1 MKTSLAAIVMASAIA
16 APAVAQ
22 QSVARQWND
31 EQLAA
36 IRRDLARP
44 TVHARNLYH
53 VSAAMWDAWAA
64 FDPDALPAIAV
75 NIPDMT
81 AGDVNAARNMAISY
95 AAYRVL
101 NNRFSTGP
109 GAAVSLAAFT
119 SRMNALGYN
128 PSYTGT
134 AGGTPADLGNA
145 IAAAVIAHGLT
156 DGSNQQNGYAN
167 QQYVS
172 INDPLIVDLP
182 GNPWAINPS
191 RYQPLALDFFVDQNG
206 NPIPG
211 GFPPFLS
218 PEWGFVTPFALTPSD
233 RTVQ

>member
-1 MKTSLAAIVMASAIA
+1 MKTSLAAIVVASAIA

-64 FDPDALPAIAV
+64 FEPAADAVIAV
-75 NIPDMT
+75 NIPDMS
-81 AGDVNAARNMAISY
+81 ASDVNAARNMAISY

-119 SRMNALGYN
+119 ARMNALGYD

-134 AGGTPADLGNA
+134 TGSTPADLGNA
-145 IAAAVIAHGLT
+145 IGAAVIAYGLA
-156 DGSNQQNGYAN
+156 D
-167 QQYVS
+167 
-172 INDPLIVDLP
+172 
-182 GNPWAINPS
+182 
-191 RYQPLALDFFVDQNG
+191 
-206 NPIPG
+206 
-211 GFPPFLS
+211 
-218 PEWGFVTPFALTPSD
+218 
-233 RTVQ
+233 